1 VSVIT
6 QEDIQ
11 RRPPANDIADLIR
24 TQPGVNLTGA
34 SSSGAFGNNRQIDL
48 RGMGPENTLILVDG
62 KPVQSRNAVKMGRNG
77 ERDTRGDTNWVP
89 ADSIERIEVIRGPAA
104 ARYGSGSAG
113 GVINIITKKP
123 TDRISGSVTTYFG
136 LPEHSEEGDTQRL
149 GFNFTG
155 PLSEVL
161 SFRLYG
167 NVARTDADSASLNAA
182 ASGVNS
188 TATTVP
194 PAGREGVR
202 NRDVNA
208 LLRWDLTPRQVLEF
222 EMGHSRQGN
231 IYAGERLISATGSAL
246 ISSLV
251 GAETNITQRQ
261 TASLAH
267 RGKWDIGDSRL
278 LFQYE
283 KTRRSNYPV
292 GNGGSSEGSITETG
306 SMITS
311 NLENYF
317 LNGELNTPLKLGGL
331 DQVLTSGFEAR
342 YEKLDDPGAMALA
355 ASNTNGTGGF
365 VPGLGTGTRSG
376 QSDATTFA
384 FFLEDNIEITT
395 PFILT
400 PGVRFDHHDQ
410 FGNNWSPSLNASYT
424 LTPEITLKGGV
435 ARAFKAPNLY
445 QANPNYLYYTMGMGC
460 PDNYGNLG
468 AGCYIQGNSDL
479 QAETSVNK
487 EIGIAY
493 SSRGWDAGIT
503 YFRNDYKNK
512 IHADMFDQG
521 TPTLG
526 GASQVFRWV
535 NAAKAVVQG
544 FEGNFNVPIL
554 GESGSRLKLLNNFTY
569 MIENKNKTTD
579 QPLSIIP
586 RYTIN
591 STLDWRATEK
601 LSAQATATF
610 YGRQKPRSLTVS
622 GATSTGTQTNV
633 RGSYAVYGVG
643 LNYEF
648 NKNYRAGF
656 GVNNLFDKR
665 LFRADVA
672 GGDGALTYNEPGR
685 AYYVTFTGSF

>member
-1 VSVIT
+1 
-6 QEDIQ
+6 
-11 RRPPANDIADLIR
+11 
-24 TQPGVNLTGA
+24 
-34 SSSGAFGNNRQIDL
+34 
-48 RGMGPENTLILVDG
+48 M
-62 KPVQSRNAVKMGRNG
+62 
-77 ERDTRGDTNWVP
+77 
-89 ADSIERIEVIRGPAA
+89 
-104 ARYGSGSAG
+104 
-113 GVINIITKKP
+113 
-123 TDRISGSVTTYFG
+123 
-136 LPEHSEEGDTQRL
+136 
-149 GFNFTG
+149 
-155 PLSEVL
+155 L

-365 VPGLGTGTRSG
+365 VPGLGTGTRS
-376 QSDATTFA
+376 
-384 FFLEDNIEITT
+384 
-395 PFILT
+395 
-400 PGVRFDHHDQ
+400 V
-410 FGNNWSPSLNASYT
+410 SYT
-424 LTPEITLKGGV
+424 HLTLPTI
-435 ARAFKAPNLY
+435 Y
-445 QANPNYLYYTMGMGC
+445 
-460 PDNYGNLG
+460 
-468 AGCYIQGNSDL
+468 
-479 QAETSVNK
+479 SV
-487 EIGIAY
+487 
-493 SSRGWDAGIT
+493 
-503 YFRNDYKNK
+503 
-512 IHADMFDQG
+512 
-521 TPTLG
+521 
-526 GASQVFRWV
+526 
-535 NAAKAVVQG
+535 
-544 FEGNFNVPIL
+544 
-554 GESGSRLKLLNNFTY
+554 
-569 MIENKNKTTD
+569 
-579 QPLSIIP
+579 
-586 RYTIN
+586 
-591 STLDWRATEK
+591 
-601 LSAQATATF
+601 
-610 YGRQKPRSLTVS
+610 
-622 GATSTGTQTNV
+622 
-633 RGSYAVYGVG
+633 
-643 LNYEF
+643 
-648 NKNYRAGF
+648 
-656 GVNNLFDKR
+656 
-665 LFRADVA
+665 
-672 GGDGALTYNEPGR
+672 
-685 AYYVTFTGSF
+685 